1 MKKMNIKHIMKRG
14 MSLAGT
20 FTFLV
25 SLFVLIA
32 SVIIVIIFSQIYQG
46 AVELNA
52 ATSSEQA
59 VTQVENMI
67 QGYLRDMENVMDKIR
82 SSMGEDEDER
92 QEFLQRLVEI
102 REDVVAVT
110 IYDQKGNL
118 LGYWSNGQ
126 VLKDNI
132 VENLSFFEI
141 GDEMNQLH
149 ISNPHVVTIFREY
162 YPWVLT
168 FSQIVED
175 VNGDRIQVAL
185 NIRFSTI
192 ANYVDNVG
200 IGQRGYCYIA
210 DGYGNI
216 IYHPQQQLINLG
228 LKEET
233 IVTREDGQ
241 WIDSG
246 VIYTALTLEDHNW
259 RIIGVSYVDEM
270 ITARVDAM
278 VEVLIFVL
286 IAVFLATFS
295 AGWIIA
301 RQFTKPAKKLTKA
314 MERFESETED
324 FTSEQIG
331 GTREIVTLS
340 KSFDHMVITIQDLM
354 ERIRRE
360 EIALRK
366 TELKALQAQINPHFL
381 YNTLD
386 SIAWLCEDGRTQE
399 AEEMVNALAR
409 LFRISI
415 SKGHELIPIEREI
428 QHTESYL
435 KIVNFRYKNQFTYS
449 VQVDEE
455 CLPYFCN
462 KITLQPII
470 ENAIYHG
477 INRMVDEGEIE
488 ISIESHGEDIVLSVS
503 DNGVGMTQE
512 KCEEILRHGATSGR
526 KTGIGIGIKNVND
539 RIKIYFGEEYGITIE
554 SGLDEGTTV
563 IIRIPKLTEEE
574 YYEKHYHEKI
584 GDL

>member
-1 MKKMNIKHIMKRG
+1 MKKKNTKNIFKIG
-14 MSLAGT
+14 MSLSGT

-25 SLFVLIA
+25 SLFVLVA
-32 SVIIVIIFSQIYQG
+32 SLIIVVIFSQIYRG

-67 QGYLRDMENVMDKIR
+67 QGYLQDMERVMESIR
-82 SSMGEDEDER
+82 INMEKEEDER
-92 QEFLQRLVEI
+92 QEFLGRLVEI

-110 IYDQKGNL
+110 TYDLTGSL
-118 LGYWSNGQ
+118 LDYWSHGQ
-126 VLKDNI
+126 VLKENI
-132 VENLSFFEI
+132 VTNLSFFEI
-141 GDEMNQLH
+141 GHEMNQLH

-175 VNGDRIQVAL
+175 VNGQRIQVAL

-210 DGYGNI
+210 DVYGNI

-233 IVTREDGQ
+233 TVTQEDGQ
-241 WIDSG
+241 WIDAG
-246 VIYTALTLEDHNW
+246 VIYTARTLEHHNW

-278 VEVLIFVL
+278 VEILIFVL
-286 IAVFLATFS
+286 IAVILATLL
-295 AGWIIA
+295 AGWLIGKL
-301 RQFTKPAKKLTKA
+301 FTKPAKKLTRA
-314 MERFESETED
+314 MERFENETED

-331 GTREIVTLS
+331 GTREIATLS

-354 ERIRRE
+354 ERIRKE

-386 SIAWLCEDGRTQE
+386 SIAWLCEDGRNEE
-399 AEEMVNALAR
+399 AQEMVNALAR

-449 VQVDEE
+449 IHMDEA
-455 CLPYFCN
+455 CLPYYCN

-477 INRMVDEGEIE
+477 INRMVEVGKIE
-488 ISIESHGEDIVLSVS
+488 IRIESEGEDIVLTVR
-503 DNGVGMTQE
+503 DNGVGMSQE
-512 KCEEILRHGATSGR
+512 KCEEILHHGAEGGR

-539 RIKIYFGEEYGITIE
+539 RIKIYFGEEYGITIK
-554 SGLDEGTTV
+554 SGLDEGTSV
-563 IIRIPKLTEEE
+563 MIRIPKLTEEE

-584 GDL
+584 GDS

>member
-1 MKKMNIKHIMKRG
+1 
-14 MSLAGT
+14 
-20 FTFLV
+20 
-25 SLFVLIA
+25 
-32 SVIIVIIFSQIYQG
+32 
-46 AVELNA
+46 
-52 ATSSEQA
+52 
-59 VTQVENMI
+59 
-67 QGYLRDMENVMDKIR
+67 
-82 SSMGEDEDER
+82 
-92 QEFLQRLVEI
+92 
-102 REDVVAVT
+102 VAVT
-110 IYDQKGNL
+110 TYDLAGNL
-118 LGYWSNGQ
+118 LDYWANELI
-126 VLKDNI
+126 LKDNI

-141 GDEMNQLH
+141 GDQMNVLH

-168 FSQIVED
+168 FSRIVED
-175 VNGDRIQVAL
+175 VNGERVQVAM

-210 DGYGNI
+210 DGSGNI

-228 LKEET
+228 LKEEV
-233 IVTREDGQ
+233 IITREDGQ

-246 VIYTALTLEDHNW
+246 IIYTARTLDHHNW

-270 ITARVDAM
+270 ITARVDTM
-278 VEVLIFVL
+278 VEILIFVL
-286 IAVFLATFS
+286 IAVILATLL
-295 AGWIIA
+295 AGWLIA
-301 RQFTKPAKKLTKA
+301 KQFTKPAKKLTQA

-324 FTSEQIG
+324 FTSEEIG
-331 GTREIVTLS
+331 GTKEIATLS
-340 KSFDHMVITIQDLM
+340 RSFDHMVITIQDLM
-354 ERIRRE
+354 ERIRKE

-386 SIAWLCEDGRTQE
+386 SIAWLCEDKRNEE
-399 AEEMVNALAR
+399 AQEMVNALAR

-415 SKGHELIPIEREI
+415 SKGHELISVEKEI

-449 VQVDEE
+449 IHVDEE
-455 CLPYFCN
+455 CLPYYCN

-488 ISIESHGEDIVLSVS
+488 IRIESEGDDIVLKVR
-503 DNGVGMTQE
+503 DNGVGMTRE
-512 KCEEILRHGATSGR
+512 KCEEILYREGGSGR
-526 KTGIGIGIKNVND
+526 RDGIGIGIKNVND
-539 RIKIYFGEEYGITIE
+539 RIKIYFGEEYGLTIE
-554 SGLDEGTTV
+554 SQLDEGTTV

-584 GDL
+584 GE